1 MEWYRAALMISIV
14 LLAGLIIGYFIG
26 KNNTLSNRQGKIT
39 VDDGVVDKAGLYME
53 FYVDYDT
60 LFRQKYLVFDFENKL
75 SKK

>member
-1 MEWYRAALMISIV
+1 MEWYRAALMISMV

-39 VDDGVVDKAGLYME
+39 VDDGVDDKAGLYME